1 MDVKNDGKNF
11 LKNGWWWRKF
21 LIFLK
26 KWKNRNN
33 EPPGG
38 GRGKK
43 IKDIVP
49 FYWGKFN

>member
-1 MDVKNDGKNF
+1 MDVKNDEKKIFWKMVGGEKI
-11 LKNGWWWRKF
+11 

-26 KWKNRNN
+26 KWKNRNH

-38 GRGKK
+38 GGEKK

>member
-1 MDVKNDGKNF
+1 MVGGEKI
-11 LKNGWWWRKF
+11 